1 MILIGK
7 LSLEEPNMLKAV
19 SCFSFF
25 WSEERSFNL
34 KFHFLLKTFKKR
46 DNNFNDPCKLEVVH
60 MQVFASLLTVRIAR
74 SAAPLVS

>member
-7 LSLEEPNMLKAV
+7 FSFEESNMLKTV

-34 KFHFLLKTFKKR
+34 KLHFLLKTFKKW
-46 DNNFNDPCKLEVVH
+46 DNNFNNPCKLEVVH
-60 MQVFASLLTVRIAR
+60 MYYAHSSNDFAAVNDHD
-74 SAAPLVS
+74 

>member
-7 LSLEEPNMLKAV
+7 LSFEESNMLETV

-34 KFHFLLKTFKKR
+34 KLHFLLKTFKKW

-60 MQVFASLLTVRIAR
+60 MYYAHSSNDFAAVNDHD
-74 SAAPLVS
+74 